1 MALNMVLTRN
11 KFIVKS
17 YVCVCVCVYVFMHMP
32 MESREGAGLLGAEV
46 TRLLQATRC
55 RW

>member
-1 MALNMVLTRN
+1 MEMNVELTTN

-17 YVCVCVCVYVFMHMP
+17 YVYVCVCVYVFMHMP
-32 MESREGAGLLGAEV
+32 MESREGVGLLGAGV
-46 TRLLQATRC
+46 TRLLQATGC